1 MLEWYMNYVVQIHI
15 ILDIT
20 LVKDFCQ
27 KCTEVFMLLLYSFL
41 SYFSYTVGLYVSQI
55 CRLAKIL
62 FIYLHFL
69 NVLYM
74 SYILTNFIKNK
85 TFIWLDIYS

>member
-1 MLEWYMNYVVQIHI
+1 MNYVVQIHI

-41 SYFSYTVGLYVSQI
+41 SYFYYTVGLYVSQI